1 MTPPNGTENIQRV
14 ASKYSI
20 DQETLSKADS
30 SFIDP
35 QAYHK
40 AEIRANWYFAEI
52 SQLANS
58 TDYLEALSD
67 DYQDW
72 DDSQKES
79 SHNVNLSELENKQQL
94 NQKLDTWSFLQK
106 LEAEQKLKQYLTK
119 SISYIFMRDLGKSLD
134 DKHTR
139 DNIQKTVKRL
149 HRWIKKQTGKQESEQ
164 QQLNNQILHKKAK
177 DFGVE
182 STLYWLMSKLASVQL
197 NMPEELD
204 KTQGLRKLVKIIAGV
219 VLHQFV
225 DSDLKLSPKER
236 ANKVENA
243 IRLGYSYGLTYPF
256 VDDLQ
261 DSATALSPIDKEL
274 FNQAIRKSLIAGE
287 VVECPEFS
295 PENRHKMAFIY
306 QELSE
311 AFNNIKL
318 LQSETAAKQFFE
330 QAFIFFEAQDI
341 DRSRRLTD
349 KAYAPKDIYIPLILK
364 SAGCRLIAREI
375 VDCEEN
381 ERFDYRTF
389 CFGIYNQFNDDI
401 KDIFDDLEEGNVTPY
416 THFLTNTQEYQE
428 GSSTNPYRIYW
439 AVVSYLIKKVYKN
452 NAYCRQLLLER
463 SINAHKS
470 LRSLVGEEKYQWLKQ
485 KLLHTG
491 NTKFDE
497 LINRLV
503 EQPNDVAWF
512 DKLVS
517 RQVAEYFDDSS
528 STQKVFKEKFD
539 LAQTFVEENLA
550 LQSHNRLKQSTLV
563 DAANYSVMAGGKRL
577 RSVLAFVMC
586 KDKYQMSDATIK
598 NVIQLLEYMHTASII
613 FDDKP
618 SQDDSDIRRGKPALH
633 KAYGCE
639 ATAELAGVFLMMRAV
654 EVQSQIKNI
663 EPAQVLAS
671 LSYAANTTQA
681 ICEGQL
687 MDLKSSQHKTD
698 LKQLETLSHLKT
710 GLAIEAALLIPAI
723 LGNENDIEKEHIK
736 QFSRH
741 LGLAFQIKDDLLDY
755 TSSNELLGKPT
766 FQDQRK
772 QKASF
777 VTYLGIEGAQEK
789 LYYHYFKAQESTE
802 HLGEV
807 KDFMNQVLD
816 FVVHRQK

>member
-1 MTPPNGTENIQRV
+1 MTPPSGTENTQRV
-14 ASKYSI
+14 SKKYSI
-20 DQETLSKADS
+20 DHKVPQKAEK

-35 QAYHK
+35 QSYQK
-40 AEIRANWYFAEI
+40 AEIKANWYFAEI
-52 SQLANS
+52 NQLANS
-58 TDYLEALSD
+58 SNYLVQLSHDYRQWAS
-67 DYQDW
+67 
-72 DDSQKES
+72 SQKE
-79 SHNVNLSELENKQQL
+79 NGTKVNLSELESKQQL
-94 NQKLDTWSFLQK
+94 DAQLDTWSFLQK

-134 DKHTR
+134 DKSTR
-139 DNIQKTVKRL
+139 TKIDKTVKKL
-149 HRWIKKQTGKQESEQ
+149 HRWIKKQTDHKKEGA
-164 QQLNNQILHKKAK
+164 QQLNNQLLYKKAK
-177 DFGVE
+177 DLGIE

-197 NMPEELD
+197 NMPQELD
-204 KTQGLRKLVKIIAGV
+204 KKNGLRKLVKIIAGV

-225 DSDLKLSPKER
+225 DSDLELTKKER
-236 ANKVENA
+236 AEKVENA

-261 DSATALSPIDKEL
+261 DSATALSAADKDL

-287 VVECPEFS
+287 VIECPTFS
-295 PENRHKMAFIY
+295 PQNQNKMSFIY

-318 LQSETAAKQFFE
+318 LQSEKSARQFFE

-341 DRSRRLTD
+341 DRSRRLQD
-349 KAYAPKDIYIPLILK
+349 KEYAPKDIYIPLILK

-375 VDCEEN
+375 VDCEDN

-416 THFLTNTQEYQE
+416 THFLTNTKDYQTKE
-428 GSSTNPYRIYW
+428 LTNPYRIYW
-439 AVVSYLIKKVYKN
+439 AVVSYLIKEVYKN

-470 LRSLVGEEKYQWLKQ
+470 LLSIVGDEKYQWLKQ

-491 NTKFDE
+491 APEFDK
-497 LINRLV
+497 LISQLV

-517 RQVAEYFDDSS
+517 RQVAEYFDNSS
-528 STQKVFKEKFD
+528 NAQDTFKEKFNA
-539 LAQTFVEENLA
+539 AQGFVEKNLA
-550 LQSHNRLKQSTLV
+550 LKAHNRLQGSTLV

-577 RSVLAFVMC
+577 RSVLAYIMC
-586 KDKYQMSDATIK
+586 KDKYNMRDSAAK

-618 SQDDSDIRRGKPALH
+618 SQDDSDTRRGKPALH
-633 KAYGCE
+633 KAYNCE

-654 EVQSQIKNI
+654 EVQSQIKGI
-663 EPAQVLAS
+663 DPQCVLES
-671 LSYAANTTQA
+671 LAYAANTTQA

-687 MDLKSSQHKTD
+687 MDLKSSQYKTD

-710 GLAIEAALLIPAI
+710 GLAIEAALMIPAI
-723 LGNENDIEKEHIK
+723 LANENDIEKEHIK
-736 QFSRH
+736 QFSKH

-755 TSSNELLGKPT
+755 TSSDELLGKPIL
-766 FQDQRK
+766 QDKHK

-789 LYYHYFKAQESTE
+789 LYYHYFKAQESVE
-802 HLGEV
+802 HLGKV
-807 KDFMNQVLD
+807 KNFMNRVLD
-816 FVVHRQK
+816 FVIYRQM